1 MRRWRCL
8 VTLAGIAIGGS
19 ALALTTD
26 WPHFGGD
33 AGGMRYAPVA
43 EITPANIERLIPVWT
58 YRTRHMQAPQDAVER
73 SKFEV
78 TPILVEDKLVLC
90 TPFNE
95 IIALHPASGA
105 ELWRH
110 DPKIDM
116 KQRPANGY
124 ICRGVAYWRDSR
136 APPEQK
142 CAARIFTGTNDH
154 RIVAVDLANGQRCED
169 FGAGGEVV
177 IDPEAT
183 LEWPGEYQ
191 ISSAPVVAA
200 DTVIV
205 GSAISDNM
213 SVQAPRGTVRAF
225 DARTGAPRWAF
236 DPIPRDAAAAAAQG
250 WHGEGIP
257 VEGHANVWAQMSVD
271 VARGL
276 VFLPTSSPSPDF
288 FGGMRPGD
296 NRHAD
301 SVVALDA
308 ATGTVRWAFQT
319 VHHDVWDYDL
329 AAQPL
334 LATITVDGA
343 ARDVVIQATKMGL
356 IFTLDR
362 DTGEPVFPVEERPVP
377 QDGVAGEVLS
387 PTQPFPVRPR
397 PLSAST
403 ITPEQAWGYLYFDR
417 KACRRQIE
425 SARRDGLY
433 TPPSLKGS
441 IEFPFTAGGVNW
453 GGAAFDPTTNRLF
466 VNTSSMLHRIS
477 LVPRAETDEEWH
489 ELPYGEQAPMRG
501 APYAMQRVTVMSPLG
516 IPCNPP
522 PWGLLHAID
531 MNSGEVA
538 WESVL
543 GTTEEIAPLGL
554 ALHTGTPNLGGPLV
568 TAGGLVFI
576 SAAMDDYLRAF
587 DAKSGAELWQAKLP
601 AGGQAGPMSYMYG
614 DRQYVVIA
622 AGGHKEFQ
630 TRKGDYVIAYA
641 LPRAGEA
648 GPTLA
653 SRMLDRPGCWF
664 YVKTG
669 LGLIFLAVIACGARW
684 LVRRRRARANS
695 PDRASPTTPAPSS
708 RPPSTSRR

>member
-1 MRRWRCL
+1 MRRSLCL
-8 VTLAGIAIGGS
+8 VALAGIAISGTGLS
-19 ALALTTD
+19 TTTD
-26 WPHFGGD
+26 WSHSGGD
-33 AGGMRYAPVA
+33 AGGMRYTTAA
-43 EITPANIERLIPVWT
+43 EITPENVNRLVPVWT
-58 YRTRHMQAPQDAVER
+58 YRTGHMQAPEDAFER

-90 TPFNE
+90 TPFNV
-95 IIALHPASGA
+95 IIALDPASGA

-124 ICRGVAYWRDSR
+124 ICRGVAYWRDSQ
-136 APPEQK
+136 APPDAK

-154 RIVAVDLANGQRCED
+154 RVIAVDLKDGQRCEN
-169 FGAGGEVV
+169 FGSGGEV
-177 IDPEAT
+177 IIEPEVT
-183 LEWPGEYQ
+183 LDWPGEYQ
-191 ISSAPVVAA
+191 ISSAPVVVT

-213 SVQAPRGTVRAF
+213 SVKAPRGTVRAF

-250 WHGEGIP
+250 WQGEALP
-257 VEGHANVWAQMSVD
+257 VEGHANVWAPMSVD
-271 VARGL
+271 AARGL

-288 FGGMRPGD
+288 FGGLRPGD
-296 NRHAD
+296 NRYAD
-301 SVVALDA
+301 SVVALEA
-308 ATGTVRWAFQT
+308 ATGAVRWAFQT
-319 VHHDVWDYDL
+319 VHHDVWDYDV

-334 LATITVDGA
+334 LVTVRVNGAT
-343 ARDVVIQATKMGL
+343 RDVVILPTKMGL

-362 DTGEPVFPVEERPVP
+362 ETGEPVFPVEERPVP
-377 QDGVAGEVLS
+377 QDGVAGEFLS

-397 PLSAST
+397 PLSDST
-403 ITPEQAWGYLYFDR
+403 ITPEEAWGYLYFDR
-417 KACRRQIE
+417 KACARQIE

-433 TPPSLKGS
+433 TPPSLQGS

-453 GGAAFDPTTNRLF
+453 GSAAFDPTTNRLY
-466 VNTSSMLHRIS
+466 VNTSSMLHLIT

-489 ELPYGEQAPMRG
+489 EMPYGEQAPMRG

-576 SAAMDDYLRAF
+576 SATMDYYLRAF
-587 DAKSGAELWQAKLP
+587 DAKTGAELWWGKLP
-601 AGGQAGPMSYMYG
+601 AGGQAGPMSYNYG

-641 LPRAGEA
+641 LPLAGEA
-648 GPTLA
+648 GPSFV
-653 SRMLDRPGCWF
+653 SRVLDRPGRWF
-664 YVKTG
+664 YAKTS
-669 LGLIFLAVIACGARW
+669 LGLIFLVAIGWGIRRLIRRLGAGSQIGR
-684 LVRRRRARANS
+684 LA
-695 PDRASPTTPAPSS
+695 D
-708 RPPSTSRR
+708 

>member
-1 MRRWRCL
+1 MRRHLCL
-8 VTLAGIAIGGS
+8 VALAGLATS
-19 ALALTTD
+19 TTALPDATE
-26 WPHFGGD
+26 WSHFGGD
-33 AGGMRYAPVA
+33 AGGMRYTPAA
-43 EITPANIERLIPVWT
+43 EITPANVDRLIPVWT
-58 YRTRHMQAPQDAVER
+58 HRTGHLQAPQDALER

-78 TPILVEDKLVLC
+78 TPILVEDRLVLC
-90 TPFNE
+90 TPFNV
-95 IIALHPASGA
+95 IIALDPATGA

-110 DPKIDM
+110 DPQVNM
-116 KQRPANGY
+116 EQRPANGY
-124 ICRGVAYWRDSR
+124 ICRGVAYWRDGQ
-136 APPEQK
+136 APPQQK

-154 RIVAVDLANGQRCED
+154 RIIAVDLADGRRCAD
-169 FGAGGEVV
+169 FGNGGEVV
-177 IDPEAT
+177 IDPEAA
-183 LEWPGEYQ
+183 LDWPGEYQ
-191 ISSAPVVAA
+191 ITSSPVVVAG
-200 DTVIV
+200 TVII

-213 SVQAPRGTVRAF
+213 SVKAPRGTVRAF

-236 DPIPRDAAAAAAQG
+236 DPIPRDAETAARQG
-250 WHGEGIP
+250 WQGQAIP
-257 VEGHANVWAQMSVD
+257 VEGHANVWAPMSVD
-271 VARGL
+271 AARGL

-288 FGGMRPGD
+288 YGGLRPGD

-308 ATGTVRWAFQT
+308 ATGVVRWAFQT

-334 LATITVDGA
+334 LVTLTIDGA
-343 ARDVVIQATKMGL
+343 ARDVVIQPTKMGL

-362 DTGEPVFPVEERPVP
+362 DTGVPVFPVEERPVP
-377 QDGVAGEVLS
+377 QGGVEGEVLS

-403 ITPEQAWGYLYFDR
+403 ITPDDAWGFTPFDR
-417 KACRRQIE
+417 RACARQIA

-433 TPPSLKGS
+433 TPPSLEGS

-453 GGAAFDPTTNRLF
+453 GSAAFDPTTNRLF
-466 VNTSSMLHRIS
+466 VNTSSMMHRIT
-477 LVPRAETDEEWH
+477 LVPRAEADEEWH

-531 MNSGEVA
+531 MSRGEVV

-543 GTTEEIAPLGL
+543 GTTEAIAPLGF
-554 ALHTGTPNLGGPLV
+554 ALHTGTPTAGGPLV

-576 SAAMDDYLRAF
+576 SATMDNYLRAF
-587 DAKSGAELWQAKLP
+587 DAGTGAELWQGKLP
-601 AGGQAGPMSYMYG
+601 AGGQANPMSYVYG

-622 AGGHKEFQ
+622 AGGHKEMQ

-641 LPRAGEA
+641 LPRAGEP
-648 GPTLA
+648 GPSLA
-653 SRMLDRPGCWF
+653 SRVLDRPGRRF
-664 YVKTG
+664 YLNAG
-669 LGLIFLAVIACGARW
+669 LGLVFLMAIGWGIRRIRR
-684 LVRRRRARANS
+684 VRQHIMKNGV
-695 PDRASPTTPAPSS
+695 
-708 RPPSTSRR
+708 